1 MENNQNDARHR
12 EDERDRRPTGNENE
26 EPYVGADKDVSGND
40 IREEGR
46 EERRFH
52 QGHGN
57 RKYESHSNHSSAD
70 DQPTTNTGPGN
81 M

>member
-1 MENNQNDARHR
+1 MENNRNDWRHR
-12 EDERDRRPTGNENE
+12 EDGRNHSNESDNKE
-26 EPYVGADKDVSGND
+26 DYLGADKDVSGND
-40 IREEGR
+40 IVEEGR

-57 RKYESHSNHSSAD
+57 RKYEPYTNHSSAD